1 MTAPV
6 FVDTNVLVY
15 LHTDSDPAKRER
27 ADAWVHFL
35 IRRRTGR
42 LSTQVLQELYAVLTR
57 KVRPPLEQ
65 ELARS
70 IVRDLGSWKPLSL
83 EPAVLERAWNLESRY
98 SVSWWDALIVA
109 AAQTS
114 RCGVLLT
121 EDLQNGQQ
129 FGSLRVVD
137 PFSGEARDPRSVL
150 ESRVH

>member
-1 MTAPV
+1 M
-6 FVDTNVLVY
+6 
-15 LHTDSDPAKRER
+15 
-27 ADAWVHFL
+27 
-35 IRRRTGR
+35 
-42 LSTQVLQELYAVLTR
+42 LTR
-57 KVRPPLEQ
+57 KVRPPLEL

-98 SVSWWDALIVA
+98 SLSWWDSLIVA
-109 AAQTS
+109 AAQAS

-137 PFSGEARDPRSVL
+137 PFSREALDPRSVL

>member
-15 LHTDSDPAKRER
+15 LHTDSDPAKQER
-27 ADAWVHFL
+27 ADAWVDFL
-35 IRRRTGR
+35 IRRRAGR

-83 EPAVLERAWNLESRY
+83 EPAVLERAWNLENRY
-98 SVSWWDALIVA
+98 SLSWWDSLIVA
-109 AAQTS
+109 AAQAS
-114 RCGVLLT
+114 RCCVLLT
-121 EDLQNGQQ
+121 EDLQNGQK

-137 PFSGEARDPRSVL
+137 PFSGAARDPQGVL
-150 ESRVH
+150 ESTAH